1 MSHNKKIKVYSESAD
16 SLKKGNFEP
25 LVIAINEAAIDSD
38 VNTLKSIAS
47 KLASLKSE
55 IEAYGN
61 GNPISD
67 QELIDL
73 ISMSRERLP
82 EELNRVYVLSNE
94 IKIEGIDVKIDKL
107 AELINIPD
115 HLHIIESIEFLK
127 AKIDYVNNDLRYN
140 IDLNDFFSEEGIDVP
155 GHAIDA
161 VKHKHIKK
169 TKSIEENHIYIAARK
184 ILEGFS
190 ELEDTGNVMTG
201 EGFETWATRML
212 RHAFTQKAG
221 GIIDVHPGV
230 VNTLRKEERLV
241 Y

>member
-1 MSHNKKIKVYSESAD
+1 MSHNKKIQVYSESAV
-16 SLKKGNFEP
+16 SLKKENFEP
-25 LVIAINEAAIDSD
+25 LVIAMDEAAIDED
-38 VNTLKSIAS
+38 VNTLKAIAS
-47 KLASLKSE
+47 KLVSLKDE
-55 IEAYGN
+55 IESYGN
-61 GNPISD
+61 GNPIPD

-82 EELNRVYVLSNE
+82 EELNRIYVLSNK

-107 AELINIPD
+107 TELINIPD
-115 HLHIIESIEFLK
+115 HAHIIKSIEAIKTKITYLK
-127 AKIDYVNNDLRYN
+127 NDLRYS
-140 IDLNDFFSEEGIDVP
+140 IDLDSFFSEDGIKVP
-155 GHAIDA
+155 EKAVDA
-161 VKHKHIKK
+161 VKRKHIKK
-169 TKSIEENHIYIAARK
+169 TRSIEENHIYLAVRK

-190 ELEDTGNVMTG
+190 ELEDSGNVMSG

-212 RHAFTQKAG
+212 RYAFTQKAG